1 MTPMSAAHRLV
12 AILVAVLIV
21 AAVAVLGMR
30 AGGAEIGLG
39 PDGTP
44 ASVPSA
50 TPGITPSVE
59 PSVEAS
65 AAPDASVP
73 NESEAQAILGEIED
87 QVIAIRGLDAAD
99 IGPAEIIT
107 REELGDELLQLFD
120 EQYPP
125 EEREQDNI
133 ALRALGLLEPDQD
146 VAELQ
151 LELLGDQVLG
161 FYNKEE
167 RRMVV
172 VSDAG
177 LDVEARITYAHEY
190 THALQ
195 DAAFGIASLE
205 IDAAGEDDRGLA
217 RTALIEGDA
226 TVTMLSWMLQHLDQ
240 GEILE
245 YFESAELPDT
255 SGIPSW
261 MVAQLAFPYDAGLNW
276 ATTLAG
282 GDPTNPDFTQLDAA
296 YGDPPDS
303 TEQIIELEAWEARET
318 PEPIEV
324 PDLAAALGEGW
335 EPVDA
340 TPIGQATISIM
351 LEYLGVP
358 LPEAEEAAA
367 GWGGDRAAIA
377 TGPDDA
383 FAVAW
388 RLAWDSAEDAGQFL
402 EAYETVVD
410 GLDFPASVTEL
421 SNGEILVAHASTDEL
436 LAQTVAA
443 AD

>member
-1 MTPMSAAHRLV
+1 MSAAHRLV

-151 LELLGDQVLG
+151 LDLLGDQVLG

-167 RRMVV
+167 KRMVV

-205 IDAAGEDDRGLA
+205 IDEDGEDDRGLA

-245 YFESAELPDT
+245 YFESAEIPDT

-276 ATTLAG
+276 ATALAG
-282 GDPTNPDFTQLDAA
+282 GDPTNPDFTDLDAA
-296 YGDPPDS
+296 YAEPPDS
-303 TEQIIELEAWEARET
+303 TEQIIELEAWESRET

-324 PDLAAALGEGW
+324 PNLAASLGEGW
-335 EPVDA
+335 EEVDA

-421 SNGEILVAHASTDEL
+421 SNGEILVAHASTDQL